1 MKCVISLGPARGR
14 ENLRGYA
21 QMDYKHVLYE
31 KDGPVVRITMN
42 RPEKLNVIDFP
53 GQGGILD
60 NFYAALGEAEEDDE
74 VKVVVIR
81 GAGRSFCAGH
91 DLEVVGF
98 IYGIGT
104 GQPNER
110 RASQRIRLKVDRKWM
125 ENHLKLLTFPKITI
139 AQVQGHCIGE
149 GALMM
154 EFCDLAVVAEDA
166 QIAHAEQRLG
176 FSGSGLNLLP
186 LYLTVGL
193 KRARELLL
201 RGRAISGTEAVAMG
215 LANRAVP
222 LDQLEA
228 AVQEY
233 VDDMVRL
240 PLDGIAIGKATNH
253 WILDTLGATSGLI
266 QGYISHTMFTNLR
279 FEQGEYNF
287 FRERRGSGTREA
299 FHARDDRYE

>member
-1 MKCVISLGPARGR
+1 
-14 ENLRGYA
+14 
-21 QMDYKHVLYE
+21 MDYHHVLYE

-228 AVQEY
+228 TVQEY
-233 VDDMVRL
+233 IDDMARL

-279 FEQGEYNF
+279 FEPGEYNF
-287 FRERRGSGTREA
+287 FRERRGAGTREA

>member
-1 MKCVISLGPARGR
+1 M
-14 ENLRGYA
+14 E
-21 QMDYKHVLYE
+21 YKHVLYE

-176 FSGSGLNLLP
+176 FSGSGLNLVP
-186 LYLTVGL
+186 LYLTVGY

-222 LDQLEA
+222 LDRLEA
-228 AVQEY
+228 TVQEY

-253 WILDTLGATSGLI
+253 WILDILGATSGLI
-266 QGYISHTMFTNLR
+266 QGYVSHTMFTNLR